1 MSTFRERHRQR
12 ALQQESNAAFAGS
25 PDARQGLIPLHGLNE
40 GRMFDLDDDDDDDD
54 FSFFN

>member
-12 ALQQESNAAFAGS
+12 ALQQESNAAFAVS
-25 PDARQGLIPLHGLNE
+25 PDARHGLIPLHGLNE
-40 GRMFDLDDDDDDDD
+40 GRMFDLDDDDDDD

>member
-12 ALQQESNAAFAGS
+12 ALQQESTAAFAGS
-25 PDARQGLIPLHGLNE
+25 SAARQGLIPLHGLNE
-40 GRMFDLDDDDDDDD
+40 GRMFDLDDDDDDD

>member
-25 PDARQGLIPLHGLNE
+25 SDARQGLIPLHGLNE
-40 GRMFDLDDDDDDDD
+40 GRRFDLDDDADDD